1 MTLPV
6 SIITPSFERDF
17 ESCRLL
23 CDTLDTYVT
32 GFDVHYIVVSAE
44 DRALF
49 APLAGPRRRIVDAA
63 ELLPVSL
70 LPVPIKW
77 KGRRYSW
84 APGMT
89 LPVFGWHLQQ
99 IRKFAMTT
107 AQPNPRVVFIDSDNF
122 FVRPFELSGF
132 AGGTTVPLHVDP
144 NVVAAGGPHA
154 VWIAHARKLLGL
166 SEPTFPTDNFV
177 GQMIVWD
184 TEIVREIVRRIE
196 ANSGTSWW
204 KALLRVRDFSEYMI
218 YGAAVT
224 ADPALRTRHH
234 IVEEPPCLTYWEG
247 PALDEAALRTLM
259 SRLARHQSALAIQS
273 FTGTPVALL
282 RAAALPQREA
292 A

>member
-23 CDTLDTYVT
+23 CDTLDAYVT

-44 DRALF
+44 DRTLF
-49 APLAGPRRRIVDAA
+49 GSLAGSRRHIVDASQ
-63 ELLPVSL
+63 LLPVTL
-70 LPVPIKW
+70 LPVPVRW
-77 KGRRYSW
+77 KGRRYCW

-99 IRKFAMTT
+99 IRKFAMTM

-122 FVRPFELSGF
+122 FVRPFDLAGF
-132 AGGTTVPLHVDP
+132 AGAATVPLQVDR
-144 NVVAAGGPHA
+144 NAVQSSMSHG
-154 VWIAHARKLLGL
+154 VWIANARRLLGL
-166 SEPTFPTDNFV
+166 SEPTFPTDDFV

-204 KALLRVRDFSEYMI
+204 KALLKVRDFSEYMI
-218 YGAAVT
+218 YGAAAT
-224 ADPALRTRHH
+224 DDPSLSSRHH
-234 IVEEPPCLTYWEG
+234 IVEEPPCLSYWEG
-247 PALDEAALRTLM
+247 PALDEAALRALL
-259 SRLARHQSALAIQS
+259 SQLAPHQSALAIQS

-282 RAAALPQREA
+282 RAAALPQRA
-292 A
+292 AA